1 MTPSARRA
9 DHSDRQILAAPVVS
23 GNAFRVDS
31 NGLTAAVEGD
41 LMRCR
46 FIRLLAMGCLA
57 GCALAPALALAAPIT
72 ADYFENFNSYATG
85 NTAVNNFSET
95 NTAAYTIVQGS
106 VGDNQYRGVFTST
119 SGGASGSAAVE
130 VTNVVGAS
138 FRVRTDMTLAALTSA
153 SGATTN
159 LGMGLFGTVAD
170 FSNTTSP
177 NSQYR
182 LLYTTFG
189 SNAGKLTLT
198 RGSATTG
205 LTGTLSSTGTLA
217 VEVGKLLTL
226 TADVSYS
233 GSTLNIAGTLTDGIT
248 TITINAQDASPLTG
262 QFFGYRT
269 AINSTGGT
277 VSETADYDN
286 FEITIPEPGSVG
298 LLLACGL
305 VSLSR
310 RRR

>member
-1 MTPSARRA
+1 MHCRLTRF
-9 DHSDRQILAAPVVS
+9 LVGGCVAA
-23 GNAFRVDS
+23 
-31 NGLTAAVEGD
+31 
-41 LMRCR
+41 
-46 FIRLLAMGCLA
+46 
-57 GCALAPALALAAPIT
+57 CALVPTLAIAAPIT

-85 NTAVNNFSET
+85 NTAVTNFTET
-95 NTAAYTIVQGS
+95 NTSAYTIVQGS
-106 VGDNQYRGVFTST
+106 VGDNQYRGTFSSS

-130 VTNVVGAS
+130 VTNVVGTS
-138 FRVRTDMTLAALTSA
+138 FRVRTNMTLAALTSA

-159 LGMGLFGTVAD
+159 MGLGLFGTVAD
-170 FSNTTSP
+170 FSNTSSP

-205 LTGTLSSTGTLA
+205 LTGTLSSASTLA

-226 TADVSYS
+226 TADISYS
-233 GSTLNIAGTLTDGIT
+233 GSTLNIAGTLTDGT
-248 TITINAQDASPLTG
+248 NTITINGQDASPLTG

-269 AINSTGGT
+269 AINSTGGA
-277 VSETADYDN
+277 VSESADYDN
-286 FEITIPEPGSVG
+286 FEITIPEPGSLG
-298 LLLACGL
+298 LLVACGV
-305 VSLSR
+305 VSLCR